1 MDYLTSTLGEI
12 GKSYIESEYNK
23 KQAILDGIFDFNKR
37 IKGKINRGNFEK
49 EEIQNRLKELESYTE
64 DVIIDYDIEKKYLK
78 LKLNPEKMDLFDE
91 FLELVKIK
99 EMGK

>member
-37 IKGKINRGNFEK
+37 IKGKVNRGDFNI
-49 EEIQNRLKELESYTE
+49 EETENRLKELENYTE
-64 DVIIDYDIEKKYLK
+64 DVVIDYDIEKMYLK
-78 LKLNPEKMDLFDE
+78 LKLDPEKMDLFDV

-99 EMGK
+99 EIGK